1 MPSSA
6 MLTTHR
12 FIYTVVGTPT
22 DLVTWKGSG
31 GSREVAFLE
40 STELLLLVVVAQRV
54 MLRIHS
60 SGRPRVLFFCF
71 NIIVGA
77 SSLSH

>member
-1 MPSSA
+1 MHITFSKDCTMPSSA

-31 GSREVAFLE
+31 GS
-40 STELLLLVVVAQRV
+40 
-54 MLRIHS
+54 
-60 SGRPRVLFFCF
+60 
-71 NIIVGA
+71 
-77 SSLSH
+77 